1 VRKLR
6 TEHQVHFTRGRQ
18 SRKVLQNGPRP
29 NEETPT
35 GRIPRISRLMALA
48 IRFERLIQ
56 AGHVTDQAELA
67 RLGHVT
73 RARVTQIMNLLN
85 LAPDIQEDILFL
97 PRTKRGTDPV
107 REIMVR
113 PIAATPD
120 WRKQRNQWRVQCEL
134 LISGRT
140 DNSVPSRTPPPSPT
154 DSPEVAACLGPCRIA
169 SHRFSTDGSRL

>member
-1 VRKLR
+1 MKKLR
-6 TEHQVHFTRGRQ
+6 TEHQVHFARGRQ

-29 NEETPT
+29 NEDTPA
-35 GRIPRISRLMALA
+35 GRVPRISRLMALA
-48 IRFERLIQ
+48 IRCERLIEE
-56 AGHVTDQAELA
+56 GHVTDQAELA

-97 PRTKRGTDPV
+97 PLTEHGTDPI

-120 WRKQRNQWRVQCEL
+120 WRKQRLAWRSSSIQL
-134 LISGRT
+134 RQ
-140 DNSVPSRTPPPSPT
+140 SPMLT
-154 DSPEVAACLGPCRIA
+154 Q
-169 SHRFSTDGSRL
+169 